1 MSGGQ
6 CSEVFKSP
14 VKRRTIKYLLE
25 QLSLVIDELYYVCTR
40 ASFDTTTRKV
50 VQIFDSSMDRFKNL
64 EGWFDDSDSDSA
76 SFTSVNPNGRSMS
89 HESPLQ
95 IKSQVKTPDSESVMV
110 SSTNYVEILDITS
123 SEVSMNSQT
132 RNDVISTNFCNSF
145 SSLGNCHLPGDE
157 YSTGVIEDTW
167 EISKSSDGGGH
178 VLEFKDNEGDFDDV
192 TRDVEYQWQIDG
204 GSNIC
209 GNKFKS
215 LKNAINNGAKQ
226 FPSTP
231 FSSLR
236 VRKYIQ
242 DYRLN
247 TNPLVTLVYPA

>member
-1 MSGGQ
+1 MSGGE

-25 QLSLVIDELYYVCTR
+25 QLSFVIDELYYVCTR

-50 VQIFDSSMDRFKNL
+50 VQIFDSSIDRFKNL
-64 EGWFDDSDSDSA
+64 EGWFDDTDSDCA
-76 SFTSVNPNGRSMS
+76 SLTSVNPNGRSMP

-95 IKSQVKTPDSESVMV
+95 IKSRVKTPDSESIMV
-110 SSTNYVEILDITS
+110 SSTNSVETLDITS
-123 SEVSMNSQT
+123 SELSMNSQT

-145 SSLGNCHLPGDE
+145 SSQGNCHVPGDE
-157 YSTGVIEDTW
+157 YSTGVIEDTL

-178 VLEFKDNEGDFDDV
+178 VLQFNGNEGDIDDV
-192 TRDVEYQWQIDG
+192 TRDVEYHWQING

-215 LKNAINNGAKQ
+215 LENAFHIGAKQ

-231 FSSLR
+231 FSSMR

-247 TNPLVTLVYPA
+247 TDPLLTSVYPA